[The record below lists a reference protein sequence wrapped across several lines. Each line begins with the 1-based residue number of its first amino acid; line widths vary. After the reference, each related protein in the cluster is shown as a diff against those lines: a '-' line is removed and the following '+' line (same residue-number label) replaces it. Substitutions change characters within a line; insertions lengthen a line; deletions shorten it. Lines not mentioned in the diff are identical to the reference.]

1 MINISIQHDIDKAL
15 VRMAGYRNQ
24 MPFALANT
32 INKTAEDVQQRLR
45 SVTFTKSVK
54 SRNKALP
61 SALSFIRNV
70 DRAKPNK
77 LIVKIGPA
85 MGRKGRYAGAGFAV
99 RQVKGRTKVA
109 KGSAITVPKIGPG
122 LRRLPG
128 GSIPTRK
135 KAKNRDDLIKVEM
148 SNGVTMLLEQQRK
161 RKVIRYFLTKTAR
174 GTSRFSSFERD
185 VYATA
190 RWSIP
195 VRFRKEFDKAML
207 TAKKL

>member
-32 INKTAEDVQQRLR
+32 INKTADDVQQRLR
-45 SVTFTKSVK
+45 SVTFTKGVEN
-54 SRNKALP
+54 RNKALP
-61 SALSFIRNV
+61 SALTMIRNV

-85 MGRKGRYAGAGFAV
+85 MGRGGRYAGAGFAV
-99 RQVKGRTKVA
+99 RQIEGRTKVA
-109 KGSAITVPKIGPG
+109 KGSAIAVPQIGPG
-122 LRRLPG
+122 LRRLKG
-128 GSIPTRK
+128 GSISKPK
-135 KAKNRDDLIKVEM
+135 KAKNRTDLVKIKTKK
-148 SNGVTMLLEQQRK
+148 GATLLVEQQRK
-161 RKVIRYFLTKTAR
+161 RKVVRYVLTKTAR

-195 VRFRKEFDKAML
+195 IRFRKEFDKAML